1 MEERHVVTAFL
12 VHGSRVALFR
22 RSEAV
27 ATYRGRWAGV
37 SGSLEA
43 GRSAEEQMWQEV
55 AEETGLSCRDV
66 WRVARGQPLEAVD
79 AALNRK
85 WVVHPFLLRIKDP
98 TRVRLDWE
106 HSEMKWVAP
115 EEIATYPTVPRLW
128 ETWQRAVQAEDNDPV
143 TAAIWAI
150 AADREHGAA
159 FLAGR
164 AAEVFALA
172 AARSQAATV
181 PLFLEEMENVAG
193 AVAAARP
200 TMAPLAAA
208 GARWLERLRRAGTAN
223 IGEVR
228 AQAQAAAGALKAQME
243 EARRQAAAEAA
254 RVVRGARYILTTS
267 YSATVA
273 EALLEAHEAAAAGG
287 ELGVFI
293 AAAGEHGER
302 LAAALRREGVAAE
315 VFAVE
320 EVEARAR
327 AADLALVGADGL
339 LPDGSVVNG
348 VPTLALAQAAA
359 AAGIPFYVVADS
371 FKYAPGELICEEGF
385 ERVPAALVSGV
396 ISEKGVLP
404 GQRTAKG
411 GRMSC

>member
-1 MEERHVVTAFL
+1 
-12 VHGSRVALFR
+12 
-22 RSEAV
+22 
-27 ATYRGRWAGV
+27 
-37 SGSLEA
+37 
-43 GRSAEEQMWQEV
+43 
-55 AEETGLSCRDV
+55 
-66 WRVARGQPLEAVD
+66 
-79 AALNRK
+79 
-85 WVVHPFLLRIKDP
+85 
-98 TRVRLDWE
+98 
-106 HSEMKWVAP
+106 
-115 EEIATYPTVPRLW
+115 
-128 ETWQRAVQAEDNDPV
+128 QRAVQAEDNDPV